1 MFYLAVN
8 NFYFYFSVQ
17 VQTDQRKSTHQGG
30 VGNYFGDPHAPLTRP
45 KKLVDEQMERTN
57 KLVQQWQQQQQQQQ
71 QTTTVD

>member
-30 VGNYFGDPHAPLTRP
+30 VGNYFGPHAPLTRP
-45 KKLVDEQMERTN
+45 KKLVDEQVERTN

-71 QTTTVD
+71 TTTVD